1 MTAKDDLAAKL
12 IQLEAQMAASDKR
25 AAELEAK
32 LSGIVEATKP
42 ASAPER
48 LKSDKSDY
56 APIDYTRGASLPPS
70 VVREMVAAV
79 DDRLMADLRA
89 DARKPNPVTAGTSQ
103 LTPPGSGQGEVQRG
117 SGWRDTVKLGPPP
130 GINYVDQQCDTQDAI
145 DAAERL
151 RQTIWGKRR

>member
-1 MTAKDDLAAKL
+1 MSAKEDLAAKL
-12 IQLEAQMAASDKR
+12 QHFEELMAASEKKV
-25 AAELEAK
+25 AALEAK
-32 LSGIVEATKP
+32 IADAAKAEEPP
-42 ASAPER
+42 APF
-48 LKSDKSDY
+48 KSEPY
-56 APIDYTRGASLPPS
+56 QPIDYTSRASLPPS
-70 VVREMVAAV
+70 VVREMAAAV

-103 LTPPGSGQGEVQRG
+103 LQPSGSGQGQVERG